1 MRSSVSVAYLLGVN
15 TVTSRKKS
23 VDFEQKLN
31 QLETLVNDME
41 KGSLTLEDSLKA
53 FEEGIKITRE
63 CQQALKEAELRV
75 DMLTRDTD
83 SPTAF
88 DPENV

>member
-1 MRSSVSVAYLLGVN
+1 M
-15 TVTSRKKS
+15 TSRKKA

-31 QLETLVNDME
+31 QLESLVNDME
-41 KGSLTLEDSLKA
+41 QGSLTLEDSLKA

-75 DMLTRDTD
+75 DMLTRDSD
-83 SPTAF
+83 SPTEF
-88 DPENV
+88 VPEKD

>member
-1 MRSSVSVAYLLGVN
+1 
-15 TVTSRKKS
+15 VTSRKKA

-31 QLETLVNDME
+31 QLESLVNDME
-41 KGSLTLEDSLKA
+41 QGSLTLEDSLKA

-75 DMLTRDTD
+75 DMLTRDSD
-83 SPTAF
+83 SPTEF
-88 DPENV
+88 VPEKD

>member
-1 MRSSVSVAYLLGVN
+1 M
-15 TVTSRKKS
+15 TSRKKT

-31 QLETLVNDME
+31 QLESLVNDME
-41 KGSLTLEDSLKA
+41 QGSLTLEDSLKA

-75 DMLTRDTD
+75 DMLTRDSD
-83 SPTAF
+83 SPTEF
-88 DPENV
+88 VPEKD

>member
-1 MRSSVSVAYLLGVN
+1 
-15 TVTSRKKS
+15 VTSRKKA

-31 QLETLVNDME
+31 QLESLVNDME
-41 KGSLTLEDSLKA
+41 QGSLTLENSLKA

-75 DMLTRDTD
+75 DMLTRDSD
-83 SPTAF
+83 SPAEF
-88 DPENV
+88 VPEKD

>member
-1 MRSSVSVAYLLGVN
+1 M
-15 TVTSRKKS
+15 TSRKKA

-31 QLETLVNDME
+31 QLESLVNDME
-41 KGSLTLEDSLKA
+41 QGSLTLENSLKA

-75 DMLTRDTD
+75 DMLTRDSD
-83 SPTAF
+83 SPTEF
-88 DPENV
+88 VPEKD

>member
-1 MRSSVSVAYLLGVN
+1 M
-15 TVTSRKKS
+15 TSRKKA

-31 QLETLVNDME
+31 QLESLVNDME
-41 KGSLTLEDSLKA
+41 QGSLTLEDSLKA

-75 DMLTRDTD
+75 DMLTRDSD
-83 SPTAF
+83 KPTEF
-88 DPENV
+88 DPEKD

>member
-1 MRSSVSVAYLLGVN
+1 M
-15 TVTSRKKS
+15 TSRKKA

-31 QLETLVNDME
+31 QLESLVNDME
-41 KGSLTLEDSLKA
+41 QGSLTLEDSLKA

-75 DMLTRDTD
+75 DMLTRDSD
-83 SPTAF
+83 KPSEF
-88 DPENV
+88 DPEKD

>member
-1 MRSSVSVAYLLGVN
+1 M
-15 TVTSRKKS
+15 TSRKKA

-31 QLETLVNDME
+31 QLESLVNDME

-75 DMLTRDTD
+75 DMLTRDSG
-83 SPTAF
+83 SPTEFA
-88 DPENV
+88 PEKD

>member
-1 MRSSVSVAYLLGVN
+1 
-15 TVTSRKKS
+15 VTSRKKA

-31 QLETLVNDME
+31 QLESLVNDME
-41 KGSLTLEDSLKA
+41 QGSLTLENSLKA

-75 DMLTRDTD
+75 DMLTRDSD
-83 SPTAF
+83 SPTEF
-88 DPENV
+88 VPEKD